1 MPKAGRLTLTI
12 VSALC
17 LAVYACREAE
27 PFSDEQ
33 LDERL
38 SGGDAT
44 VYDEGGGAFGH
55 ELPGMS
61 SRDADVH
68 GIGDKLFEA
77 PFVTAPAPLYAGL
90 GPVYNSRSCISCH
103 VADGRGRPPQAGEQ
117 MQSMLFKLS
126 LGNTDAF
133 GAPAGVPGFGGQLQ
147 DKAIAGTRPEGSVS
161 ISYTT
166 EDVTLSDGV
175 KVQLRKPV
183 YTVVNAY
190 QPLPQGVLLSP
201 RVANPV
207 FGLGL
212 LEEIEESSI
221 LAHSDPND
229 ADHDGISGRP
239 NYVYDYLHHRPHV
252 MGRFGWKAASVDV
265 KTQTAKAL
273 NQDMGIT
280 TSLFPQKS
288 ALGQEQMNGATIQKP
303 YDLHDTL
310 WQAVSFYSKTLA
322 VPARRNVNDAVVRA
336 GRDVFTRIGCG
347 KCHVD
352 VHITRTNV
360 AFPPLSGQVIRP
372 YTDLLLHDMGDGLAD
387 GFTEFEA
394 NGHEWR
400 TPALWGLGLTQRVN
414 GHTFLLHDGRA
425 RNITEAILWH
435 GGEAEGVRNRFIQ
448 LNTAEREAL
457 LKFLNS
463 L

>member
-1 MPKAGRLTLTI
+1 MQGTGRLTVAILC
-12 VSALC
+12 ALS

-27 PFSDEQ
+27 PFADEQ

-61 SRDADVH
+61 PRDADVH
-68 GIGDKLFEA
+68 AIGDKLFEA

-103 VADGRGRPPQAGEQ
+103 VADGRGRPPQNGEQ

-126 LGNTDAF
+126 LGETDKF
-133 GAPAGVPGFGGQLQ
+133 GAPSGVPGFGGQLQ
-147 DKAIAGTRPEGSVS
+147 DKAIAGVRPEGSVQ
-161 ISYTT
+161 IQYTT
-166 EDVTLSDGV
+166 QEVTLNDGV
-175 KVQLRKPV
+175 KVQLRKPI
-183 YTVVNAY
+183 YTVVNTY
-190 QPLPQGVLLSP
+190 KPLPSNVQLSP

-221 LAHSDPND
+221 LKHADPHD
-229 ADHDGISGRP
+229 ADQDGISGKP
-239 NYVYDYLHHRPHV
+239 NYVYDYLHQRSHV
-252 MGRFGWKAASVDV
+252 LGRFGWKAASVDV

-288 ALGQEQMNGATIQKP
+288 AHGQEQMNGVTVQTP

-322 VPARRNVNDAVVRA
+322 VPARRNVTDPVVRA
-336 GRDVFTRIGCG
+336 GRDVFKRIDCA

-352 VHITRTNV
+352 VQITRTNV
-360 AFPPLSGQVIRP
+360 AFPALSGQVIRP
-372 YTDLLLHDMGDGLAD
+372 YTDLLLHDMGEELAD
-387 GFTEFEA
+387 GFPEFDA
-394 NGHEWR
+394 NGNEWR

-414 GHTFLLHDGRA
+414 GHTLLLHDGRA

-435 GGEAEGVRNRFIQ
+435 GGEAQASRNQFIR
-448 LNTAEREAL
+448 LSTAEREAL